1 VLSLTYSRVK
11 GEGRKHLEVAFKQK
25 ALHGKVG
32 KVGWVKPNVYP
43 KTGMQVAHVAV
54 IQEFGYAPKNIPPR
68 SFMRTTIAEQ
78 QISWKNIAYRVSQ
91 EVVAGKRTGYSAM
104 EKIGAKAAGDI
115 RRKIS
120 TITYP
125 PLKPATIARRRARY
139 SDKST
144 IGLLEKPLVD
154 TKRMIRTLTH
164 SVEDA

>member
-1 VLSLTYSRVK
+1 MTYSRVK
-11 GEGRKHLEVAFKQK
+11 GEGRKQLEIAFKQR

-32 KVGWVKPNVYP
+32 KVGWVKPNQYP
-43 KTGMQVAHVAV
+43 NGTQVALVAV
-54 IQEFGYAPKNIPPR
+54 IQEFGYPPKNIPPR
-68 SFMRTTIAEQ
+68 SFMRTTIAEKQLSWRKVAYYSAQ
-78 QISWKNIAYRVSQ
+78 QVVS
-91 EVVAGKRTGYSAM
+91 AKLTSFGAM

-115 RRKIS
+115 RKKIA

-154 TKRMIRTLTH
+154 TRRMITTLSH